1 MSTTLIFAIG
11 VGLFAL
17 TTWATLVIGYMRFQH
32 INEPESPDETVEPI
46 HQTHETDEAS
56 TPAEQMVDGYNQP
69 SLRLVSG
76 E

>member
-32 INEPESPDETVEPI
+32 INEPESPDETVEAV
-46 HQTHETDEAS
+46 HDTHETDETVTAPGP
-56 TPAEQMVDGYNQP
+56 TVDGYDQP